1 MFFII
6 DILDGLDDD
15 ELEEFFLDT
24 MNTEF
29 NTLVEDDLYKNKNN
43 HPQLESEIN
52 KLSEKFSNNKKNSI
66 KMTPDEDEVI

>member
-1 MFFII
+1 
-6 DILDGLDDD
+6 
-15 ELEEFFLDT
+15 

-29 NTLVEDDLYKNKNN
+29 NTLVEDDSALEVARHLVKCFDLYKNKNN